1 MEKNIKDRYAFV
13 TNNEDETQ
21 CVGIKGGTF
30 EGVIYKYGKVS
41 IPDPEELGEKSDL
54 PLSFHYD
61 IVDNNSIPKEW
72 FAEEFNNLIGDIL
85 VDILDSQLKEGTV
98 QFANTDT
105 ED

>member
-41 IPDPEELGEKSDL
+41 IPDPEELGEKVTC
-54 PLSFHYD
+54 HYHF
-61 IVDNNSIPKEW
+61 IMMLN
-72 FAEEFNNLIGDIL
+72 
-85 VDILDSQLKEGTV
+85 
-98 QFANTDT
+98 
-105 ED
+105 